1 MPKST
6 ILKALAEAVR
16 SFPTVGVIIA
26 EFMYKPNPN
35 TMVKVNGQTAL
46 AFILDKLLP
55 PSDSN
60 PDRECNSA
68 ARMLIASMSSAT
80 DSTLTQF
87 HVVNEVKLAIKRALA
102 WPEIAEKHQ
111 QLQLL
116 TGLIPTMIENCPP
129 DNPNLLKIHQ
139 YQPRRNDIFHIMV
152 NKGLIAD
159 LSKITQSL
167 DLSSTH
173 TISTINAVLK
183 PLETLLR
190 MANQPG
196 PAAAIPKKNLCS
208 VHRSPA
214 TMATDAENV
223 NPVIDEFISER
234 QRQENEDSEQQPQQ
248 QQDRSNAD
256 DSFASRSGQLR
267 SGLEARIQV
276 IYKIVFDYDHSNETN
291 LFSGYWKDG
300 RFVGSVP

>member
-1 MPKST
+1 M
-6 ILKALAEAVR
+6 I
-16 SFPTVGVIIA
+16 
-26 EFMYKPNPN
+26 
-35 TMVKVNGQTAL
+35 KVNGQTAL

-55 PSDSN
+55 PSDAN
-60 PDRECNSA
+60 PDRDCNSA

-80 DSTLTQF
+80 DSNLTQF

-129 DNPNLLKIHQ
+129 DNPSLLKIHQ

-196 PAAAIPKKNLCS
+196 PAAAIPKKSLCS

-214 TMATDAENV
+214 TMATDAV
-223 NPVIDEFISER
+223 SPALHEFMSEQ
-234 QRQENEDSEQQPQQ
+234 QRQETEEAEQQP
-248 QQDRSNAD
+248 DGANAEE
-256 DSFASRSGQLR
+256 SFTTRSGQLR

-276 IYKIVFDYDHSNETN
+276 NSREFFH
-291 LFSGYWKDG
+291 WK
-300 RFVGSVP
+300 RKFQ

>member
-1 MPKST
+1 MLPKST

-129 DNPNLLKIHQ
+129 DNPSLLKVHQ

-196 PAAAIPKKNLCS
+196 PAAAIPKKSLCS

-214 TMATDAENV
+214 TSATDAENV
-223 NPVIDEFISER
+223 NPVLDELISER
-234 QRQENEDSEQQPQQ
+234 QRQENEDGEQ

-276 IYKIVFDYDHSNETN
+276 IKIFRTPFCN
-291 LFSGYWKDG
+291 
-300 RFVGSVP
+300 

>member
-1 MPKST
+1 
-6 ILKALAEAVR
+6 
-16 SFPTVGVIIA
+16 
-26 EFMYKPNPN
+26 
-35 TMVKVNGQTAL
+35 MVKVNGQTAL

-55 PSDSN
+55 PSDAN

-68 ARMLIASMSSAT
+68 ARMLIASMASAV
-80 DSTLTQF
+80 DLPETQY
-87 HVVNEVKLAIKRALA
+87 HVVNEVKMAIKRALA

-129 DNPNLLKIHQ
+129 DNPSMLKIHQ
-139 YQPRRNDIFHIMV
+139 YQPRRNDIFRTMV
-152 NKGLIAD
+152 KRGLIAD

-183 PLETLLR
+183 PLEILLR

-196 PAAAIPKKNLCS
+196 PAAISKNLCS
-208 VHRSPA
+208 VHRPA
-214 TMATDAENV
+214 TQATDAGSS
-223 NPVIDEFISER
+223 NPVLEEFRTS
-234 QRQENEDSEQQPQQ
+234 QENEDGEQ
-248 QQDRSNAD
+248 QQDASNAE
-256 DSFASRSGQLR
+256 DSFARSRQIRSGQIR

-276 IYKIVFDYDHSNETN
+276 IEIY
-291 LFSGYWKDG
+291 
-300 RFVGSVP
+300 RF